1 MATVRWLNTNTG
13 ETKWGE
19 EDLYRQ
25 GEDSWAPVCRIKM
38 PDGSIRENTLD
49 SFYSWIDK
57 NFAMVRIDST
67 KSVGIVS
74 MTGVTLDINQR
85 ALFLDVLSRYEY
97 LMAEPTFP
105 VMSVFYQPSIT
116 EWPDRKLWV
125 EAKKTDEDTTDETN
139 GGGQEGNAPK
149 PGKPR
154 MNPFKKPG
162 KPTGPPMPGPS
173 MPKPSDIPPPFPG
186 PEPFR

>member
-13 ETKWGE
+13 ETKWGV

-25 GEDSWAPVCRIKM
+25 GEDSWVPVCRIKM

-85 ALFLDVLSRYEY
+85 ALFLDVLVS
-97 LMAEPTFP
+97 
-105 VMSVFYQPSIT
+105 
-116 EWPDRKLWV
+116 
-125 EAKKTDEDTTDETN
+125 
-139 GGGQEGNAPK
+139 
-149 PGKPR
+149 
-154 MNPFKKPG
+154 
-162 KPTGPPMPGPS
+162 
-173 MPKPSDIPPPFPG
+173 
-186 PEPFR
+186 